1 MIRILAMDVDGTL
14 TDGKIYM
21 GPDGEAMKA
30 FNIKDG
36 LGIHDL
42 LIPAGII
49 PVIIT
54 GRKSRIVENRSR
66 ELGITEVH
74 QGVSDKVQKLKELAG
89 DLSEAAY
96 IGDDLNDLKCMQ
108 AVKAE
113 GGLTGC
119 PADAAAEVRG
129 LCDFVS
135 EFRGGE
141 GAVRD
146 FIEWLLIKNQNV

>member
-42 LIPAGII
+42 LLPAGIN